1 MIHDVLP
8 SFSFDT
14 SSAAAGDVTQ
24 STKLR
29 LNREFSLR
37 SRAARSGFRQ
47 RAIRAR
53 LVSNRIDCMPSYQT
67 VVLERHPAGYA
78 VLMLNRPEKL
88 NALSMELRGEL
99 VAAIEEL
106 RRDPAVRVLILTG
119 AGRAFCAGLD
129 LNELSKAESNSAR
142 AFELDAVA
150 ALLKFEGPV
159 IGAINGVAATGGFE
173 IAMACDILLVSTEAQ
188 FVDTHAK
195 VGLLPGWGL
204 SVRLPRRIGLHRA
217 KELAFTARFVSAA
230 EAADWGLVN
239 RVVPPEELLGQARAM
254 AEQMLAVVPETL
266 VKYKKLLDSSFGRP
280 ADEALVSER
289 AAATAANA
297 TVDRAAIPG
306 RWARGRGRS

>member
-1 MIHDVLP
+1 
-8 SFSFDT
+8 
-14 SSAAAGDVTQ
+14 
-24 STKLR
+24 
-29 LNREFSLR
+29 
-37 SRAARSGFRQ
+37 
-47 RAIRAR
+47 
-53 LVSNRIDCMPSYQT
+53 MPSYQT

-78 VLMLNRPEKL
+78 VLTLNRPEKL

-106 RRDPAVRVLILTG
+106 RRNPAVRVLILTG

-129 LNELSKAESNSAR
+129 LNELSKAQFNSAR
-142 AFELDAVA
+142 AFELDAVE

-173 IAMACDILLVSTEAQ
+173 IAMACDILLASTDAQ
-188 FVDTHAK
+188 FADTHAK

-230 EAADWGLVN
+230 EAAEWGLVN

-254 AEQMLAVVPETL
+254 AEQMLAVVPEIL
-266 VKYKKLLDSSFGRP
+266 VKYKKLLDTGFGRP
-280 ADEALVSER
+280 AGEALVSER
-289 AAATAANA
+289 ATATAANA

>member
-1 MIHDVLP
+1 MP
-8 SFSFDT
+8 
-14 SSAAAGDVTQ
+14 Q
-24 STKLR
+24 SYR
-29 LNREFSLR
+29 
-37 SRAARSGFRQ
+37 
-47 RAIRAR
+47 
-53 LVSNRIDCMPSYQT
+53 T

-78 VLMLNRPEKL
+78 VLVLNRPEKL

-129 LNELSKAESNSAR
+129 LNELSKAEGNSAR

-173 IAMACDILLVSTEAQ
+173 IAMACDILLASTEAQ
-188 FVDTHAK
+188 FADTHAK

-230 EAADWGLVN
+230 EAAEWGLVN

-254 AEQMLAVVPETL
+254 AEQMLAVVPEIL
-266 VKYKKLLDSSFGRP
+266 VKYKKLLDTGFGRP
-280 ADEALVSER
+280 AGEALVSER
-289 AAATAANA
+289 ATATATNG

>member
-1 MIHDVLP
+1 
-8 SFSFDT
+8 
-14 SSAAAGDVTQ
+14 
-24 STKLR
+24 
-29 LNREFSLR
+29 
-37 SRAARSGFRQ
+37 
-47 RAIRAR
+47 
-53 LVSNRIDCMPSYQT
+53 MPSYQT

-78 VLMLNRPEKL
+78 VLTLNRPEKL
-88 NALSMELRGEL
+88 NALSMQLRGEF

-129 LNELSKAESNSAR
+129 LNELSKAESNSSR

-150 ALLKFEGPV
+150 TLLKFEGPV

-173 IAMACDILLVSTEAQ
+173 IAMACDILVASTEAQ
-188 FVDTHAK
+188 FADTHAK

-217 KELAFTARFVSAA
+217 KELAFTGRFVSAA
-230 EAADWGLVN
+230 EAAEWGLVN
-239 RVVPPEELLGQARAM
+239 RVVPPKELLGQARAM

-266 VKYKKLLDSSFGRP
+266 VKYKKLLDAGFGRP
-280 ADEALVSER
+280 AGEALVSER

-306 RWARGRGRS
+306 RWALGRGRN

>member
-1 MIHDVLP
+1 
-8 SFSFDT
+8 
-14 SSAAAGDVTQ
+14 
-24 STKLR
+24 
-29 LNREFSLR
+29 
-37 SRAARSGFRQ
+37 
-47 RAIRAR
+47 
-53 LVSNRIDCMPSYQT
+53 MPSYQT

-280 ADEALVSER
+280 ADEALVRER

-306 RWARGRGRS
+306 RWGARPRT

>member
-1 MIHDVLP
+1 
-8 SFSFDT
+8 
-14 SSAAAGDVTQ
+14 
-24 STKLR
+24 
-29 LNREFSLR
+29 
-37 SRAARSGFRQ
+37 
-47 RAIRAR
+47 
-53 LVSNRIDCMPSYQT
+53 MPSYQT

-142 AFELDAVA
+142 AFDLDAVA

-173 IAMACDILLVSTEAQ
+173 IAMACDILLASTEAQ

-230 EAADWGLVN
+230 EAAEWGLVN
-239 RVVPPEELLGQARAM
+239 RVVPPEELLSQARAM
-254 AEQMLAVVPETL
+254 AEQMLAVVPEIL
-266 VKYKKLLDSSFGRP
+266 VKYKKLLDSGFGKP
-280 ADEALVSER
+280 AGEALVSER
-289 AAATAANA
+289 AAATETNA

>member
-1 MIHDVLP
+1 
-8 SFSFDT
+8 
-14 SSAAAGDVTQ
+14 
-24 STKLR
+24 
-29 LNREFSLR
+29 
-37 SRAARSGFRQ
+37 
-47 RAIRAR
+47 
-53 LVSNRIDCMPSYQT
+53 MPSYQT

-142 AFELDAVA
+142 AFDLDAVA

-173 IAMACDILLVSTEAQ
+173 IAMACDILLASTEAQ

-230 EAADWGLVN
+230 EAAEWGLVN
-239 RVVPPEELLGQARAM
+239 RVVPPEELLSQARAM
-254 AEQMLAVVPETL
+254 AEQMLAVVPEIL
-266 VKYKKLLDSSFGRP
+266 VKYKKLLDSGFGKP
-280 ADEALVSER
+280 AGEALVSER
-289 AAATAANA
+289 AAATETNA

-306 RWARGRGRS
+306 RWARGRGNR

>member
-1 MIHDVLP
+1 MP
-8 SFSFDT
+8 
-14 SSAAAGDVTQ
+14 Q
-24 STKLR
+24 SYR
-29 LNREFSLR
+29 
-37 SRAARSGFRQ
+37 
-47 RAIRAR
+47 
-53 LVSNRIDCMPSYQT
+53 T

-99 VAAIEEL
+99 VAAIEEV
-106 RRDPAVRVLILTG
+106 RGDPAVRVLILTG

-129 LNELSKAESNSAR
+129 LNELSKAESSSAR

-173 IAMACDILLVSTEAQ
+173 IAMACDILLASTEAQ
-188 FVDTHAK
+188 FADTHAK

-230 EAADWGLVN
+230 EAAEWGLVN
-239 RVVPPEELLGQARAM
+239 RVVPAEELLGQARAM
-254 AEQMLAVVPETL
+254 AEQMLAVVPEIL
-266 VKYKKLLDSSFGRP
+266 VKYKKLLDAGFGRP
-280 ADEALVSER
+280 TGEAFVSER
-289 AAATAANA
+289 AAATATNA

>member
-1 MIHDVLP
+1 MQH
-8 SFSFDT
+8 
-14 SSAAAGDVTQ
+14 
-24 STKLR
+24 
-29 LNREFSLR
+29 
-37 SRAARSGFRQ
+37 
-47 RAIRAR
+47 
-53 LVSNRIDCMPSYQT
+53 SYRT
-67 VVLERHPAGYA
+67 VALERHPSGYA
-78 VLMLNRPEKL
+78 VLMLNRPQKL

-129 LNELSKAESNSAR
+129 LDELSKAEANSAP
-142 AFELDAVA
+142 AFELDPVA

-173 IAMACDILLVSTEAQ
+173 LAMACDILIASTDAQ
-188 FVDTHAK
+188 FADTHAK

-230 EAADWGLVN
+230 EAAEWGLVN
-239 RVVPPEELLGQARAM
+239 RVVPPEELLSQARAM
-254 AEQMLAVVPETL
+254 AEQMLAVVPEIL
-266 VKYKKLLDSSFGRP
+266 VKYKKLLDSGFGKP
-280 ADEALVSER
+280 AGEALVSER
-289 AAATAANA
+289 AAATETNA

>member
-1 MIHDVLP
+1 
-8 SFSFDT
+8 
-14 SSAAAGDVTQ
+14 
-24 STKLR
+24 
-29 LNREFSLR
+29 
-37 SRAARSGFRQ
+37 
-47 RAIRAR
+47 
-53 LVSNRIDCMPSYQT
+53 MPSYQT

-142 AFELDAVA
+142 AFDLDAVA
-150 ALLKFEGPV
+150 ALLKFQGPV

-173 IAMACDILLVSTEAQ
+173 IAMACDILLASTEAQ

-230 EAADWGLVN
+230 EAAEWGLVN
-239 RVVPPEELLGQARAM
+239 RVVPPEELLSQARAM
-254 AEQMLAVVPETL
+254 AEQMLAVVPEIL
-266 VKYKKLLDSSFGRP
+266 VKYKKLLDSGFGKP
-280 ADEALVSER
+280 AGEALVSER
-289 AAATAANA
+289 AAATETNA

-306 RWARGRGRS
+306 RWARGRGNR

>member
-1 MIHDVLP
+1 
-8 SFSFDT
+8 
-14 SSAAAGDVTQ
+14 
-24 STKLR
+24 
-29 LNREFSLR
+29 
-37 SRAARSGFRQ
+37 
-47 RAIRAR
+47 
-53 LVSNRIDCMPSYQT
+53 MPSYQT

-78 VLMLNRPEKL
+78 VLTLNRPEKL

-142 AFELDAVA
+142 AFDLDAVA

-173 IAMACDILLVSTEAQ
+173 IAMACDILLASTEAQ
-188 FVDTHAK
+188 FADTHAK

-230 EAADWGLVN
+230 EAAEWGLVN
-239 RVVPPEELLGQARAM
+239 RVVPPEELLSQARAM
-254 AEQMLAVVPETL
+254 AEQMLAVVPEIL
-266 VKYKKLLDSSFGRP
+266 VKYKKLLDSGFGKP
-280 ADEALVSER
+280 AGEALVSER
-289 AAATAANA
+289 AAATETNA

-306 RWARGRGRS
+306 RWARGRGNR